1 MALTMTLIDIV
12 VMHGYALSGRML
24 RRVLTTARAV
34 RWQNRVFGGV
44 FVALGVALLFTQRVA
59 RPAVAA

>member
-1 MALTMTLIDIV
+1 
-12 VMHGYALSGRML
+12 ML